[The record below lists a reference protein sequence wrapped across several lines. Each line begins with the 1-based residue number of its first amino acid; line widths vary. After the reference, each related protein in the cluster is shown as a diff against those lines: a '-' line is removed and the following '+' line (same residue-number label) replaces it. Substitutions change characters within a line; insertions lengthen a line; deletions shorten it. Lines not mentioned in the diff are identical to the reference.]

1 MFDHKMKLHS
11 DSKNEVFCWENFFY
25 VIFLS
30 LLIIDFHFLIYG
42 IIVEE
47 VLAAK
52 NG

>member
-1 MFDHKMKLHS
+1 MKFFAG
-11 DSKNEVFCWENFFY
+11 KTFFY